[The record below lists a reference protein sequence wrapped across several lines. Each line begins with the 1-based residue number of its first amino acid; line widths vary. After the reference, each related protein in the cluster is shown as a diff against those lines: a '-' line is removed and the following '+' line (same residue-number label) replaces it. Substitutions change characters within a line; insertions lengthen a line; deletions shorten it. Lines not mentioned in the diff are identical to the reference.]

1 MDMGQY
7 MLETVVLPQIGG
19 RFSPITVLYISCFCC
34 IEHRYL
40 APEFMFLMKFIGS
53 ISEIYRTSEL
63 CCQYNNIYM
72 YFSQVYLYFCICID
86 HVDSVTVRTV
96 EVVFYWQSVL

>member
-1 MDMGQY
+1 MDMDQY

-40 APEFMFLMKFIGS
+40 ALEIMFFMKSIGFESRESIEQVSYVDITITYICVFCKFVY
-53 ISEIYRTSEL
+53 IS
-63 CCQYNNIYM
+63 
-72 YFSQVYLYFCICID
+72 VY
-86 HVDSVTVRTV
+86 VVSV
-96 EVVFYWQSVL
+96 